1 MKDLNTYHF
10 TPEAWGIAE
19 RIVKAVS
26 EDESTTGSDIS
37 SGLFGYALS
46 RVVHDLGKNEMK
58 LHGPFIREFRGDIFV
73 VFDRKS
79 DGAEIVG
86 AYRTLAE
93 AEDALCAND
102 EWRKAKP

>member
-1 MKDLNTYHF
+1 MNDLDTYHF

-19 RIVKAVS
+19 RIVKAVT

-37 SGLFGYALS
+37 SGMFGHALS
-46 RVVHDLGKNEMK
+46 RLVDDLAKSEMK
-58 LHGPFIREFRGDIFV
+58 LHGPFIREFRDNIFV

-86 AYRTLAE
+86 AYRCLAE
-93 AEDALCAND
+93 AEDALSKND
-102 EWRKAKP
+102 AWRKTK